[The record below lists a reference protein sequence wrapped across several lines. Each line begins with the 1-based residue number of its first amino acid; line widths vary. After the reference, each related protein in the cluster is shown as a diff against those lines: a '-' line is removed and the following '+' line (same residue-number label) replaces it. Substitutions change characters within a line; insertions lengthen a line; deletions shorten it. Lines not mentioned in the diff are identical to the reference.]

1 MRFDIPSLDG
11 TEILTIEFRDG
22 EDTAHTISRR
32 PASKART
39 RHQTIRSADNL
50 GRSVGMIQTA
60 SGILY
65 DVVDPKP
72 ERVRLDDI
80 AHHLS
85 QQCRYS
91 GATKRFYC
99 PTPEQRILTADF
111 RWVPAGDLK
120 IGDQLVGFDEHPQIV
135 TSKKKR
141 RRFKPSTVLSATP
154 VRRRVYL
161 LEMEDGSTVRA
172 SAEHPWLVSTK
183 QSRNQQW
190 MRTEEIVEAVN
201 NGQKRFM
208 HRFFTPWVEYQTR
221 DAGYL
226 AGLYDGEGHLSFL
239 NRKGIQMGVAQ
250 KPGLVLDEMY
260 RLHQHFGFSKIR
272 RSTVGQTGVQS
283 LQIKGGWREAMRLL
297 GAIRPLRLLVKMK
310 EGLLSGKLEKEMNGQ
325 GAPPRV
331 VRAHL
336 EGQRWCA
343 GLETSTRTYFCEG
356 YAAHNSVAEHSI
368 WVSLIVPPKYAR
380 EALLHDAA
388 EAYCI
393 DLPRPI
399 KHLPEMGHYREL
411 EWRNERAIVERFGLS
426 TTTIDDVVVAD
437 VEALACECRQL
448 MPWRDADWWWGDLA
462 RRPLGDATR
471 EASYVFQTRD
481 YEERRF
487 TELLRFEP
495 DPIEVRSTFLRR
507 AKELGLT

>member
-22 EDTAHTISRR
+22 EDTAHTIARR
-32 PASKART
+32 PASR
-39 RHQTIRSADNL
+39 RERSDNL

-65 DVVDPKP
+65 DVVNPKP
-72 ERVRLDDI
+72 EHVWIDDI

-91 GATKRFYC
+91 GATKRFY
-99 PTPEQRILTADF
+99 
-111 RWVPAGDLK
+111 
-120 IGDQLVGFDEHPQIV
+120 
-135 TSKKKR
+135 
-141 RRFKPSTVLSATP
+141 
-154 VRRRVYL
+154 
-161 LEMEDGSTVRA
+161 
-172 SAEHPWLVSTK
+172 
-183 QSRNQQW
+183 
-190 MRTEEIVEAVN
+190 
-201 NGQKRFM
+201 
-208 HRFFTPWVEYQTR
+208 
-221 DAGYL
+221 
-226 AGLYDGEGHLSFL
+226 
-239 NRKGIQMGVAQ
+239 
-250 KPGLVLDEMY
+250 
-260 RLHQHFGFSKIR
+260 
-272 RSTVGQTGVQS
+272 
-283 LQIKGGWREAMRLL
+283 
-297 GAIRPLRLLVKMK
+297 
-310 EGLLSGKLEKEMNGQ
+310 
-325 GAPPRV
+325 
-331 VRAHL
+331 
-336 EGQRWCA
+336 
-343 GLETSTRTYFCEG
+343 
-356 YAAHNSVAEHSI
+356 SVAEHSI

-448 MPWRDADWWWGDLA
+448 MPWRDAEWWWGDLA
-462 RRPLGDATR
+462 RRPLRDVTK

-481 YEERRF
+481 YEEQRF